1 MFCLK
6 YGLVTPATPLLPAK
20 EVTLIYFVSHL
31 AEYVK
36 FHTIKVYLA
45 AIQNLHVEF
54 NCNLNFA
61 DMPRLQS
68 TLSGIK
74 RTLGLSRRNR
84 LPITISILESIF
96 NLLAPYCSLDIDTVM
111 LWAAFTLA
119 FFGFL
124 RCSELTCNGQFDRNV
139 HLTRE
144 DIAFFPNI
152 TTPDHMKVCIKKSK
166 TDPFRKTSTITIARA
181 QSNICAVAA
190 TRDFLLQTPDYSPQ
204 SPMFKFKDGTPLS
217 RRALASNLHTLLD
230 LCSLQSNNYNTH
242 SFRIGA
248 ATTAAAAGLPS
259 WLIQILGRWRSDCY
273 ERYIHLPQATILQ
286 VPATMAAYNQYHTG
300 VENLTTFD
308 PWK

>member
-1 MFCLK
+1 MSETWSCN
-6 YGLVTPATPLLPAK
+6 THHPSQ

-31 AEYVK
+31 AEY
-36 FHTIKVYLA
+36 TIKVYLA

-61 DMPRLQS
+61 DMPRLQN
-68 TLSGIK
+68 TLRGIK

-84 LPITISILESIF
+84 LPITLFILESIF
-96 NLLAPYCSLDIDTVM
+96 KLLTPSHCLDIDTVM
-111 LWAAFTLA
+111 LWAAFSLA

-144 DIAFFPNI
+144 DFAFFPNI
-152 TTPDHMKVCIKKSK
+152 VSPQHMTVRIKKSK
-166 TDPFRKTSTITIARA
+166 TDPFRQTSTITIASSR
-181 QSNICAVAA
+181 SNVCAVAA
-190 TRDFLLQTPDYSPQ
+190 TRDFLLQTPDSFPQ
-204 SPMFKFKDGTPLS
+204 SPMFQFKDGTPLS
-217 RRALASNLHTLLD
+217 RRTLASNLHTLLE
-230 LCSLQSNNYNTH
+230 LCGLQPNNYNTH

-248 ATTAAAAGLPS
+248 ATTAAAAGLPA
-259 WLIQILGRWRSDCY
+259 WLIKILGRWRSDSY
-273 ERYIHLPQATILQ
+273 QRYIHLPQATILQ
-286 VPATMAAYNQYHTG
+286 VPTTMVAYHQNHTG